1 MIISPGSYA
10 KVNKLR
16 YSLSVQGS
24 YVLPGPDDIKRAK
37 LSNGI
42 VVLARKNFSSPS
54 VVINGFLTAGS
65 INDPDEK
72 LGLANFVS
80 MALMR
85 GTRFHTFQQLYDILE
100 SVGANLGFDGGVH
113 TTSFWGRSLVE
124 DLDMLLDL
132 LAETIQSPTFP
143 NEQVDKLRSQLLA
156 SLAIRAQNTGDM
168 ASLAFDQ
175 IVYRGHP
182 YRRPEDGYP
191 DTVNR
196 VMRDDLEEFHKLW
209 YGPKGMTIAVV
220 GAIEPDVAVERI
232 SECFGDWQNPSQ
244 QNAIDLPNVQPVEGI
259 VRSNVSIAGK
269 NQSDLVIGCAGPPRR
284 SPDYVPAALGNNI
297 LGQFGLMGRIGDVV
311 REKTGLAYYAHS
323 NLSGGIGPGP
333 WTISA
338 GVSPENVDKV
348 ISLVFQEV
356 GRFTKEDVGDEE
368 LADTQANY
376 IGRLPLS
383 LEANNGV
390 AAAILALE
398 RYGLGLDYYQR
409 YRETI
414 MEVTPKA
421 IREVASRYLDP
432 ENIAIAIAGV

>member
-1 MIISPGSYA
+1 MIGSQS
-10 KVNKLR
+10 NFSKLCRTR
-16 YSLSVQGS
+16 YNLSEQGS
-24 YVLPGPDDIKRAK
+24 YVLPGPDDVKRAE

-42 VVLARKNFSSPS
+42 VVLARQNFSSPS

-65 INDPDEK
+65 MNDPDEK

-85 GTRFHTFQQLYDILE
+85 GTSSHTFRQLYDILE
-100 SVGANLGFDGGVH
+100 SAGANLGFDGGVH
-113 TTSFWGRSLVE
+113 TTGFWGRSLVE
-124 DLDMLLDL
+124 DLDMLLDML
-132 LAETIQSPTFP
+132 TETIKTPTFP
-143 NEQVDKLRSQLLA
+143 KEQVDKLRAQLLA

-175 IVYRGHP
+175 IVYRDHP
-182 YRRPEDGYP
+182 YGRPEDGYP

-196 VMRDDLEEFHKLW
+196 VTQDDLEEFHKFW
-209 YGPKGMTIAVV
+209 YGPKGMTIAIV
-220 GAIEPDVAVERI
+220 GAIEPDLAVQKVSDR
-232 SECFGDWQNPSQ
+232 FANWLNPNQ
-244 QNAIDLPNVQPVEGI
+244 KKAFDLPTVQPVKGI
-259 VRSNVSIAGK
+259 VRNNVTIAGK

-297 LGQFGLMGRIGDVV
+297 LGQFGMMGRIGDVV
-311 REKTGLAYYAHS
+311 REKAGLAYYAHS

-348 ISLVFQEV
+348 ISLILQEV
-356 GRFTKEDVGDEE
+356 GRFTSEEVGDEE
-368 LADTQANY
+368 LSGTQANY

-398 RYGLGLDYYQR
+398 RYNLGLDYYQR

-414 MEVTPKA
+414 MNVTPEA

-432 ENIAIAIAGV
+432 GNIAIAIAGA